1 MLFNYGGKQ
10 LNTVGITS
18 LQTNIQSASNMSM
31 AGAGSAGSAGRAGS
45 AGSASSAR
53 CNGYSM
59 RGTMHTKSNPKKRCG
74 SCQ

>member
-10 LNTVGITS
+10 LNTAGTS
-18 LQTNIQSASNMSM
+18 TLQTNIQSASNMSM
-31 AGAGSAGSAGRAGS
+31 TG
-45 AGSASSAR
+45 ASSAR

>member
-10 LNTVGITS
+10 LNTAGITS
-18 LQTNIQSASNMSM
+18 LQTNIQNASNMSM
-31 AGAGSAGSAGRAGS
+31 AGAGSAGSAGR
-45 AGSASSAR
+45 AR

>member
-10 LNTVGITS
+10 LNTAGIS
-18 LQTNIQSASNMSM
+18 GLQTNIQSASNMSM
-31 AGAGSAGSAGRAGS
+31 VGAGSAGR
-45 AGSASSAR
+45 AR

-59 RGTMHTKSNPKKRCG
+59 RGTMNTKSKPKRKCS

>member
-10 LNTVGITS
+10 LNTAGTS
-18 LQTNIQSASNMSM
+18 GLQTNTQSASNMSM
-31 AGAGSAGSAGRAGS
+31 TGAGRAGRAGRAGS

>member
-10 LNTVGITS
+10 LNTAGIS
-18 LQTNIQSASNMSM
+18 GLQTNIQSVSNMSM
-31 AGAGSAGSAGRAGS
+31 TG
-45 AGSASSAR
+45 ASSAR

>member
-10 LNTVGITS
+10 LNTTGISS
-18 LQTNIQSASNMSM
+18 LQTNIQSASNMYM
-31 AGAGSAGSAGRAGS
+31 AGASSDGRT
-45 AGSASSAR
+45 R

-59 RGTMHTKSNPKKRCG
+59 RGSMHTKSNPKKRCA

>member
-10 LNTVGITS
+10 LNTAGIS
-18 LQTNIQSASNMSM
+18 GLQTNIQSASNMSM
-31 AGAGSAGSAGRAGS
+31 VGAGSAGRAGR
-45 AGSASSAR
+45 AR
-53 CNGYSM
+53 CNSYSM